1 MSRAGSFSFQL
12 SRATEAIKEEIVQK
26 QNRIILKLFSAFVMD
41 SPVDKGS
48 FRGSWFV
55 SYGSPDLEQKYD
67 APENG
72 ISKSAATQMS
82 IDRMVGFLAG
92 FNDGVMWITNNQ
104 SYAQRLEYGWSKQAP
119 QGMVRRNI
127 ARFNEIAKRA

>member
-1 MSRAGSFSFQL
+1 MSRTGTFSFQL
-12 SRATEAIKEEIVQK
+12 KSACEAINEEIIQK

-55 SYGSPDLEQKYD
+55 SYGSPNLQFKYD
-67 APENG
+67 SGETYL
-72 ISKSAATQMS
+72 SKSAATQMS

-92 FNDGVMWITNNQ
+92 FNGGVMWITNNQ

-119 QGMVRRNI
+119 QGMVRRNV

>member
-12 SRATEAIKEEIVQK
+12 SRATEAIKEEIIQK

-55 SYGSPDLEQKYD
+55 SYGSPDLEQRYD

-82 IDRMVGFLAG
+82 TDRMVGFLAG
-92 FNDGVMWITNNQ
+92 FNGGVMWITNNQ

-119 QGMVRRNI
+119 QGMVRRNV
-127 ARFNEIAKRA
+127 ARFNEIAKGA